1 MALAPLIL
9 AGLLGSLLVFVL
21 WAAALA
27 TVSGQEAPVFTS
39 SSEDGL
45 PDIAANAS
53 RDYLALVWSRGRDQF
68 AGPAGYVYLTTAP
81 ISQGEW
87 KASVRVYPA
96 SATSSNAA
104 REARVTFPTGSST
117 IAHMVWNQKT
127 GSGFN
132 QILYASCNV
141 ASPSS
146 CAASAITAKTVA
158 TAGNGPNQP
167 DIAVDDGGRR
177 HVVWVNTDGQV
188 LYSCS
193 SDGTSWSGPIT
204 VVDAITA
211 TQPSIAFAG
220 GKVHVVWAQGTGD
233 TFNKIVY
240 ENASVSSACPTPAS
254 FGSGAAFDADAGGAL
269 DYQSRDPKVAAIN
282 NTVYVAWDVKTSLES
297 GNVISYYLVY
307 NRSTDGG
314 SNWARSPS
322 GPAPEYL
329 DIPSAGTTL
338 TERPVFNNR
347 QAYNYNYGEWLHPG
361 ITLEVSG
368 PNTIAHV
375 VWQQSTLLDEDGN
388 GSIDTGWFDI
398 FYSSYNGS
406 GTWAAPTNVTAGSQ
420 TVPNI
425 YSVMPGVAVD
435 QNGQV
440 HMAYMREKGAYQDTP
455 EDWDIYYFG
464 LLKGPPQAEIFL
476 PSVVKNSR

>member
-1 MALAPLIL
+1 
-9 AGLLGSLLVFVL
+9 
-21 WAAALA
+21 
-27 TVSGQEAPVFTS
+27 
-39 SSEDGL
+39 
-45 PDIAANAS
+45 
-53 RDYLALVWSRGRDQF
+53 
-68 AGPAGYVYLTTAP
+68 
-81 ISQGEW
+81 
-87 KASVRVYPA
+87 
-96 SATSSNAA
+96 
-104 REARVTFPTGSST
+104 
-117 IAHMVWNQKT
+117 
-127 GSGFN
+127 
-132 QILYASCNV
+132 
-141 ASPSS
+141 
-146 CAASAITAKTVA
+146 
-158 TAGNGPNQP
+158 
-167 DIAVDDGGRR
+167 
-177 HVVWVNTDGQV
+177 
-188 LYSCS
+188 
-193 SDGTSWSGPIT
+193 
-204 VVDAITA
+204 
-211 TQPSIAFAG
+211 
-220 GKVHVVWAQGTGD
+220 
-233 TFNKIVY
+233 
-240 ENASVSSACPTPAS
+240 
-254 FGSGAAFDADAGGAL
+254 
-269 DYQSRDPKVAAIN
+269 
-282 NTVYVAWDVKTSLES
+282 
-297 GNVISYYLVY
+297 
-307 NRSTDGG
+307 
-314 SNWARSPS
+314 
-322 GPAPEYL
+322 
-329 DIPSAGTTL
+329 L